1 MKKDVSKYTPMKFK
15 ELPDR
20 IENYYPEF
28 QRIVRETPA
37 SELKNIKLISEGME
51 NLFKKHIDQ
60 QTMESFIEATN
71 SRRYTSSRIKRV
83 MLYVLLQI
91 KK

>member
-1 MKKDVSKYTPMKFK
+1 MIFDKKP
-15 ELPDR
+15 ER
-20 IENYYPEF
+20 IEEYYKEF
-28 QRIVRETPA
+28 QKIVNESTA
-37 SELKNIKLISEGME
+37 EEIAECSLISEGME
-51 NLFKKHIDQ
+51 NLFKKHIDAE
-60 QTMESFIEATN
+60 TYEEFVDRTN